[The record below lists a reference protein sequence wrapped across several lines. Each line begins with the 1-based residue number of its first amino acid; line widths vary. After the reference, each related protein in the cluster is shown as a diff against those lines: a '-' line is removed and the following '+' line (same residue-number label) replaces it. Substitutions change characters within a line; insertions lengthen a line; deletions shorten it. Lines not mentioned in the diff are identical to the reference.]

1 MAGSATAALVALI
14 GHDFARPELLEM
26 AMTHPSAAGR
36 GRTRRPRAGKG
47 TTATPATTAK
57 TRAARLPAKLADNQ
71 RLEFLGDRVL
81 GLIVAEM
88 LFNRF
93 PAEDEGALAKRF
105 AALVRQEGL
114 AQVAHDLD
122 IGRFLT
128 LSRGEEESGGR
139 DNPATLADACEAI
152 IGALYLDGGIAAARR
167 FIERHWQQMMA
178 AELMP
183 PQDAKTALQEWA
195 QAAGLKLPRYS
206 VIRSEGPPHDPVF
219 EIEAMVEGH
228 APARG
233 AGRSKRAAE
242 QAAATQLLASV
253 RSSPGGDA
261 AKELA
266 TPTRPA
272 QDPAT

>member
-1 MAGSATAALVALI
+1 MAI
-14 GHDFARPELLEM
+14 
-26 AMTHPSAAGR
+26 THPSAVGR
-36 GRTRRPRAGKG
+36 SRTRRPRSGKG

-88 LFNRF
+88 LFNQF

-114 AQVAHDLD
+114 AQVAQDLD

-167 FIERHWQQMMA
+167 FIERHWQKMMA

-183 PQDAKTALQEWA
+183 PQDAKTALQDWA

-233 AGRSKRAAE
+233 TGRSKRAAE

-253 RSSPGGDA
+253 RPSPAGDA

-266 TPTRPA
+266 APERPA